1 MNQNRL
7 EQLIKFHEEDPNDP
21 FLLYGLALEYQKSD
35 VKKSEELFDT
45 LLTGFPDYLPSYYHA
60 AKLKA
65 ALGKGELALTIFKS
79 GIALARKQN
88 DMTTAREL
96 QSAYDELMFELE

>member
-7 EQLIKFHEEDPNDP
+7 EQLIKFREEDPSDP
-21 FLLYGLALEYQKSD
+21 FPLYGLALEYQKSD
-35 VKKSEELFDT
+35 VKKSEELFDI

-65 ALGKGELALTIFKS
+65 TLGKKELALTIFKT
-79 GIALARKQN
+79 GMVLAKNKN
-88 DMTTAREL
+88 DTATAREL
-96 QSAYDELMFELE
+96 QSAFDELMFEME